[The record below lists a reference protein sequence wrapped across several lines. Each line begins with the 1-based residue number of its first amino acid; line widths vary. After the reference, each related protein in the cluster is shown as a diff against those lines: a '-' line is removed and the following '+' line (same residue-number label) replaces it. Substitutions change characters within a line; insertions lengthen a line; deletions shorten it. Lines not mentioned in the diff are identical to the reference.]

1 MNYITYPAVM
11 TYENQRK
18 MIFSLKKLYPFL
30 GVNVIGKSLCQ
41 RDIFS
46 LTIGKSRHPL
56 LIAAGFHA
64 QEWLTSLLAL
74 RFAEILLYSKISR
87 TPIWGLDPAGITR
100 SVIIVP
106 CVNPDGVEIAVSG
119 FDSAGRFSENCK
131 KIAAVS
137 DEKWNANAR
146 GVDIN
151 HNFDAGWNELRRME
165 TESGIFGPSP
175 RRYGGYAPES
185 EPETKALV
193 YLCRLYTPRMSIALH
208 SQGEE
213 IFFEYGNK
221 KPPRNEEIA
230 KIFSAV
236 SGYELLKNSG
246 LASHGGFKDWFID
259 YFNKP
264 AYTIEIGKGENPLPI
279 IDFDGILKKS
289 LPILTLAS
297 IL

>member
-1 MNYITYPAVM
+1 MNYITNPAVM

-221 KPPRNEEIA
+221 KPPRSEEIA

-279 IDFDGILKKS
+279 TDFDGILKNS